1 MAVKLIANYAKKLGL
16 PGYSSHQFSI
26 SVETELTNVEDI
38 AGTSE
43 RLYQQLQDA
52 VDEQMQNYGYVPP
65 DGYGMAPET
74 DRAPRN
80 GAAGN
85 GTAPTAMAATATGTA
100 TVIDPRPAADRWN
113 CTEGQKGLI
122 LRLVHEHQLD
132 KNEVEAMAQQLFGC
146 GVTAM
151 DKMQASQL
159 IEDLLE
165 KVGKKPT
172 RPAPV
177 GKPAGGAVDDR
188 DHRTRR
194 NRASPVPTRRSASAS
209 CSRPSRLPA
218 CRST

>member
-26 SVETELTNVEDI
+26 SVETELTQVEDI
-38 AGTSE
+38 AATSE
-43 RLYQQLQDA
+43 RLYRQLQES
-52 VDEQMQNYGYVPP
+52 VDKEMQNYGFVPP

-80 GAAGN
+80 AASGN
-85 GTAPTAMAATATGTA
+85 GHSSNGNGSNGYRNGSGHQTSP
-100 TVIDPRPAADRWN
+100 PAADRWN
-113 CTEGQKGLI
+113 CTDGQKGLI
-122 LRLVHEHQLD
+122 IRVVHEHQLD

-165 KVGKKPT
+165 KVGKKP
-172 RPAPV
+172 V
-177 GKPAGGAVDDR
+177 GS
-188 DHRTRR
+188 RR
-194 NRASPVPTRRSASAS
+194 WGNGQGVRR
-209 CSRPSRLPA
+209 
-218 CRST
+218 

>member
-38 AGTSE
+38 AATSE
-43 RLYQQLQDA
+43 RLYKQLQDA
-52 VDEQMQNYGYVPP
+52 VDEQIQNYGYVPP
-65 DGYGMAPET
+65 DGYGMAPES

-80 GAAGN
+80 GAAANGHSGN
-85 GTAPTAMAATATGTA
+85 GSRNGNGHQPASAP
-100 TVIDPRPAADRWN
+100 ADRWN
-113 CTEGQKGLI
+113 CTDGQKGLVI
-122 LRLVHEHQLD
+122 RLVHEHQLD

-165 KVGKKPT
+165 KVGKKP
-172 RPAPV
+172 
-177 GKPAGGAVDDR
+177 AGQ
-188 DHRTRR
+188 RR
-194 NRASPVPTRRSASAS
+194 WGNRQGVRS
-209 CSRPSRLPA
+209 
-218 CRST
+218 

>member
-38 AGTSE
+38 AATSE
-43 RLYQQLQDA
+43 RLYRQLQDS
-52 VDEQMQNYGYVPP
+52 VDKEMQNYGFVPP
-65 DGYGMAPET
+65 DGYGMAPES

-80 GAAGN
+80 GAAVNGHNGGGN
-85 GTAPTAMAATATGTA
+85 GNGSRNGNG
-100 TVIDPRPAADRWN
+100 DRPASAPADRWN
-113 CTEGQKGLI
+113 CTDGQKGLVI
-122 LRLVHEHQLD
+122 RLVHEHQLD

-165 KVGKKPT
+165 KVGKKPS
-172 RPAPV
+172 
-177 GKPAGGAVDDR
+177 GQ
-188 DHRTRR
+188 
-194 NRASPVPTRRSASAS
+194 RRSGN
-209 CSRPSRLPA
+209 RQGV
-218 CRST
+218 RS

>member
-43 RLYQQLQDA
+43 RLYKQLQDA

-80 GAAGN
+80 GASGN
-85 GTAPTAMAATATGTA
+85 GSNGYRNGNGHQASP
-100 TVIDPRPAADRWN
+100 PAADRWN
-113 CTEGQKGLI
+113 CTDGQKGLI

-165 KVGKKPT
+165 KVGKKPS
-172 RPAPV
+172 
-177 GKPAGGAVDDR
+177 GQ
-188 DHRTRR
+188 RR
-194 NRASPVPTRRSASAS
+194 WGNRQGVRS
-209 CSRPSRLPA
+209 
-218 CRST
+218 

>member
-26 SVETELTNVEDI
+26 SLEVELLNVEDI

-43 RLYQQLQDA
+43 RLYKQLQDA

-65 DGYGMAPET
+65 DGYGMAPEASRGT
-74 DRAPRN
+74 Q
-80 GAAGN
+80 N
-85 GTAPTAMAATATGTA
+85 GTAANGHSRNGNGSNGTA
-100 TVIDPRPAADRWN
+100 AGGNGYRTSATQPDRWN

-122 LRLVHEHQLD
+122 IRVVHENQLD
-132 KNEVEAMAQQLFGC
+132 KNDVEGMAQQLFGC

-165 KVGKKPT
+165 KVGKKP
-172 RPAPV
+172 
-177 GKPAGGAVDDR
+177 AGQ
-188 DHRTRR
+188 RR
-194 NRASPVPTRRSASAS
+194 WGNRQGVRS
-209 CSRPSRLPA
+209 
-218 CRST
+218 